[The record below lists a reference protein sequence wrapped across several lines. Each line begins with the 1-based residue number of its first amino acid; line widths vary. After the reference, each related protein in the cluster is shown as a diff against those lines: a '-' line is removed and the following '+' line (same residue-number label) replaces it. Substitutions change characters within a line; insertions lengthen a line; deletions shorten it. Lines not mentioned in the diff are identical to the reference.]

1 MKTTAPAITTDKV
14 RPTSLCTLGLTLMAL
29 VFPLASYAA
38 NPSLVSAQVMD
49 MNGKPLKQISAN
61 QEFKV
66 EYTVKGL
73 AKDKVESLYS
83 DYKVLTSASGNTG
96 FNSLDEA
103 CQKSQPISAS
113 VKMYPQSDLR
123 SNYNQIVSEKVE
135 IIQVSKELTKLTM
148 KFNPLSTTNCRMS
161 AELKNKIVIPGMTAW
176 MESETGFED
185 ITLQLKKPIELALVD
200 GSTKTE

>member
-1 MKTTAPAITTDKV
+1 MKAEKTTLSCKIHRSLL
-14 RPTSLCTLGLTLMAL
+14 RPLGLIAIAVAIPFTG
-29 VFPLASYAA
+29 YAA

-49 MNGKPLKQISAN
+49 MQGKPLKQISAN

-73 AKDKVESLYS
+73 AQDKIESLYS
-83 DYKVLTSASGNTG
+83 DYKVLTSASGDKA
-96 FNSLDEA
+96 FSSLDEA
-103 CQKSQPISAS
+103 CQKSQPITAS

-123 SNYNQIVSEKVE
+123 SNYNQVVSEKVE
-135 IIQVSKELTKLTM
+135 IIQVSKELIKLTM

-200 GSTKTE
+200 GSSKTE